1 MVVISVFSSIR
12 SHQTRGQKVPSKDR
26 AGEPGQHHHVQE
38 APLPRGNQISLCGI
52 VDTLYKINLLFGNLI
67 QSLAC
72 CRCRSVQCSKR

>member
-52 VDTLYKINLLFGNLI
+52 VDMLYKINLLFGNLI

-72 CRCRSVQCSKR
+72 